1 MPPSP
6 DQAPSRHDDQPR
18 GDQSAA
24 PPARIRRTARRL
36 GVGATL
42 IAVSVAV
49 LLLAAGYRAHRD
61 AESEILSETETLTDM
76 AADHTARFIEAADL
90 MLDRLRQLGEQTEW
104 NDPAQSVRLTAELRR
119 LRGFMPAAIRLG
131 VWDGEGKRLT
141 STEDELPAGFS
152 IADRPYFIAHATGPD
167 GESRGLAISE
177 PMTSKLDGSTIL
189 VLSRRLNRPDGS
201 FAGIVT
207 LSFNPIEL
215 VRHPLRPHRNEPL
228 SIRWMRDDQ
237 QPLAAEGPLPGTVG
251 IAAQSR
257 VGSYPLLVETRMP
270 ENAVRE
276 RWLARV
282 YPYLALGLVVL
293 FGFGASAWM
302 LLRWASTEDVY
313 RSTLATLATRLRRS
327 NADLEERV
335 DERTKAL
342 SDMVAQRDLLL
353 KEVNHRLKNSLQL
366 ACALVQMQGQSV
378 TGPEARQQLADTV
391 ARLQAIARV
400 HDQLYQTEDVRRVAA
415 ATYLHSLCA
424 DLEQS
429 ALASQRFW
437 RIIVAADESVE
448 LPTDQAVPVGLMVNE
463 LVTNALKHG
472 QPTASDGNAWTVE
485 VGLVRIDDG
494 QGGGQLRLSVRDHG
508 PGLPGGALPRK
519 DGSLGMKLLNG
530 LTRQLNASLA
540 VENAAPGA
548 RIVVTFRPQDVA

>member
-1 MPPSP
+1 M
-6 DQAPSRHDDQPR
+6 
-18 GDQSAA
+18 
-24 PPARIRRTARRL
+24 ARRL
-36 GVGATL
+36 GIGATL

-61 AESEILSETETLTDM
+61 TETEVLLETETLSDTV
-76 AADHTARFIEAADL
+76 ADHTARFIETADL
-90 MLDRLRQLGEQTEW
+90 MLDRLRQLGEETEW
-104 NDPAQSVRLTAELRR
+104 SDPAHSVRLAAELRR
-119 LRGFMPAAIRLG
+119 LRGFMPAAVRLG
-131 VWDGEGKRLT
+131 VWDADGKRLT

-152 IADRPYFIAHATGPD
+152 IADRPYFISHKTLAAN
-167 GESRGLAISE
+167 GEARGLVISE
-177 PMTSKLDGSTIL
+177 PIASKLDGSTVL
-189 VLSRRLNRPDGS
+189 VLSRRLNRGDGS
-201 FAGIVT
+201 FAGVAT

-215 VRHPLRPHRNEPL
+215 VYHPLRPHRNEPP
-228 SIRWMRDDQ
+228 SIRWMRDDRR
-237 QPLAAEGPLPGTVG
+237 PLAAAGPLPGEGG
-251 IAAQSR
+251 IVAQSR

-276 RWLARV
+276 RWLGRV
-282 YPYLALGLVVL
+282 FPYLALGLVVL
-293 FGFGASAWM
+293 FGFGASAWV
-302 LLRWASTEDVY
+302 LLRWASAEDVY
-313 RSTLATLATRLRRS
+313 RSTLATLATKLRRS

-378 TGPEARQQLADTV
+378 NGPEARQQLADTV

-429 ALASQRFW
+429 ALASECFW
-437 RIIVAADESVE
+437 RILVTADETVE
-448 LPTDQAVPVGLMVNE
+448 LATDQAVPVGLLVNE

-472 QPTASDGNAWTVE
+472 RPATSDGNIWTVE
-485 VGLVRIDDG
+485 VGLVRID
-494 QGGGQLRLSVRDHG
+494 GGQIRLSVRDHG
-508 PGLPGGALPRK
+508 AGLPDAALPRK

-530 LTRQLNASLA
+530 LTRQLNASLI

-548 RIVVTFRPQDVA
+548 RIIVTFRPQDVA